1 MSAKSKLFKII
12 LPLLIIVAAFIAM
25 RLMILNRPE
34 PKKEARENPGALVE
48 VATVARGERQV
59 EVQGTGS
66 VQPLQE
72 ISVIP
77 QISGRV
83 VEVASGFV
91 AGGFFRRGEVLFRV
105 DDADYR
111 LAVDKAQAAMAKAEY
126 ELATMEGQARIAREE
141 WDRLKLADG
150 QQPNPL
156 VVYEPQMKNARAA
169 LLSAR
174 AALGQ
179 AELDLDRTVLRAPF
193 NALVRSEALDLG
205 QYLRAGTSVAV
216 LAGTDQAEIV
226 VPLPRQDLDWL
237 PLPRRGESG
246 EGAAATVRLAGAGQ
260 NYDWVGRLVRT
271 LGDVD
276 PQGRM
281 FRVVVAVDDPYGL
294 QSRQAG
300 RPELAIGSFVEV
312 LLQGKTLEDVAV
324 LPASALRDGGTV
336 WIMNDTHLKIR
347 PVEVV
352 RRTRD
357 EVVIGSG
364 LAAGDQVVLTALAGA
379 AEGMKLRPAA
389 TTQERAAAV
398 TGETTGPKP

>member
-1 MSAKSKLFKII
+1 MSTKSKLFKII

-34 PKKEARENPGALVE
+34 PKKEARENLGALVE
-48 VATVARGERQV
+48 VATVARGERQI

-66 VQPLQE
+66 VQPRQE

-83 VEVASGFV
+83 VEVAPGFV

-156 VVYEPQMKNARAA
+156 VVYEPQLKNARAA

-226 VPLPRQDLDWL
+226 LPLPLQDLDWL
-237 PLPRRGESG
+237 QLPRRGESG

-271 LGDVD
+271 LGDVE

-281 FRVVVAVDDPYGL
+281 FRVVVEVDDPYGL

-312 LLQGKTLEDVAV
+312 LLQGKTLADVAV
-324 LPASALRDGGTV
+324 LPASALRDDGTV
-336 WIMNDTHLKIR
+336 WVMNDTHLKIR
-347 PVEVV
+347 PVDVV

-357 EVVIGSG
+357 EVVIGGG

-398 TGETTGPKP
+398 AGETAETRP

>member
-34 PKKEARENPGALVE
+34 PKKEARENLGALVE
-48 VATVARGERQV
+48 VATVARGERQI

-66 VQPLQE
+66 VQPRQE

-83 VEVASGFV
+83 VEVAPGFV

-156 VVYEPQMKNARAA
+156 VVYEPQLKNARAA

-226 VPLPRQDLDWL
+226 LPLPLQDLDWL
-237 PLPRRGESG
+237 QLPRRGESG

-260 NYDWVGRLVRT
+260 NYDWAGRLVRT

-281 FRVVVAVDDPYGL
+281 FRVVVEVDDPYGL

-312 LLQGKTLEDVAV
+312 LLQGKTLADVAV
-324 LPASALRDGGTV
+324 LPASALRDDGTV
-336 WIMNDTHLKIR
+336 WVMNDTHLKIR
-347 PVEVV
+347 PVVVV

-357 EVVIGSG
+357 EVVIGGG

>member
-1 MSAKSKLFKII
+1 MSARSKLFKIV
-12 LPLLIIVAAFIAM
+12 LPLLIVVAAFIAM

-59 EVQGTGS
+59 EVQGTGA
-66 VQPLQE
+66 VQPRQE

-83 VEVASGFV
+83 VEVAPGFV

-126 ELATMEGQARIAREE
+126 DLATIEGQARIAREE

-156 VVYEPQMKNARAA
+156 VVYEPQLKNARAA

-174 AALGQ
+174 ATLGQ

-193 NALVRSEALDLG
+193 NALVRSESLDLG
-205 QYLRAGTSVAV
+205 QYLQAGTSVAL

-226 VPLPRQDLDWL
+226 VPLPRQDLEWL
-237 PLPRRGESG
+237 HLPRRGELE

-294 QSRQAG
+294 QDRQAG

-312 LLQGKTLEDVAV
+312 LLQGKTLRDVAV

-336 WIMNDTHLKIR
+336 WVMNDTHLKIR
-347 PVEVV
+347 PVELL

-389 TTQERAAAV
+389 TPQERATAV
-398 TGETTGPKP
+398 AGETAESRP